1 MHYYAPPNK
10 RCVFCINPNTIKLI
24 PLPKYIDEI
33 RSDLHLV
40 ECLDM
45 EVGFIRL
52 YDNNIV
58 ESIIKKDVVV
68 DVQFLLSG
76 KVWLEK
82 LRPGEKFY
90 ILNQS
95 PAFHRVTKEARKLS
109 ASPAFAGHLAA
120 IALIIG
126 HPTTKLM
133 LDLFLKIDKP
143 LTPLKPFTDKEAAL
157 KWLLEQKANDAKK
170 HV

>member
-1 MHYYAPPNK
+1 M
-10 RCVFCINPNTIKLI
+10 I

-33 RSDLHLV
+33 RSDLQLV
-40 ECLDM
+40 ESLDM
-45 EVGFIRL
+45 EVGSIRL

-58 ESIIKKDVVV
+58 ESTIKKDVVV

-95 PAFHRVTKEARKLS
+95 PAFHRVTKEARRLS
-109 ASPAFAGHLAA
+109 ANAAFADHLAA

-126 HPTTKLM
+126 HPTTKLI

-143 LTPLKPFTDKEAAL
+143 VTPLKPFTDKEAAL
-157 KWLLEQKANDAKK
+157 KWLLERKAFDTKK
-170 HV
+170 